1 MIPADIIKR
10 VPKVELH
17 HHLDGG
23 LRPSTIIELAG
34 KQGLELP
41 SYNEIELKSWFEEG
55 CKQKSLPLYLKTFSV
70 TTAVMQSEENL
81 ARVAYETVLD
91 WKEENVVYGEVRF
104 APIFHTAQGLSMPR
118 VVEAVLKGLEQ
129 GKKETGVEYGL
140 ILCAMRHQ
148 SPEISLDVAKLAVAY
163 RDRGVVGFD
172 LAGDESGNP
181 PKKHIEAFQ
190 YIRKKNFNITLH
202 AGEAFGLDSIWQAI
216 QVCGAH
222 RIGHGTHL
230 IDDVNYE
237 GLKIQSMGDLAHY
250 VLDKRIPLEMCL
262 SSNIGTGAAESF
274 ADHPFQLFFRNHFR
288 VCLCTDNPL
297 MSNTTMT
304 KEMQIAADNYGLTL
318 KDLER
323 VTVNAMKSAF
333 AHHEQ
338 KLGIIYQVIKKQ
350 YADIKQEYGY
360 SDWN

>member
-1 MIPADIIKR
+1 MIPSDIIKR

-23 LRPSTIIELAG
+23 LRPSTVIELSN
-34 KQGLELP
+34 KQGIKLP
-41 SYNEIELKSWFEEG
+41 ADNEKDLKDWFEKGCRLKS
-55 CKQKSLPLYLKTFSV
+55 LTLYLQTFSV
-70 TTAVMQSEENL
+70 TTAIMQDEESL
-81 ARVAYETVLD
+81 ARIAYETVLD
-91 WKEENVVYGEVRF
+91 WHAENVVYGEVRF
-104 APIFHTAQGLSMPR
+104 APIFHTAKGLSMAR
-118 VVEAVLKGLEQ
+118 VVEAVLRGMEQ
-129 GKKETGVEYGL
+129 GKKETGVCYGV

-148 SPEISLDVAKLAVAY
+148 SPEISLEVAKLAVAF

-222 RIGHGTHL
+222 RIGHGTRL
-230 IDDVNYE
+230 VEDVNYE
-237 GLKIQSMGDLAHY
+237 GLRIESMGDLAHY

-262 SSNIGTGAAESF
+262 SSNIGTGAAPSF
-274 ADHPFQLFFRNHFR
+274 AEHPFQLFFRNHFR
-288 VCLCTDNPL
+288 VFLCTDNPL
-297 MSNTTMT
+297 MSDTTMT

-323 VTVNAMKSAF
+323 ISVNAMKSSF
-333 AHHEQ
+333 IHHDE
-338 KLGIIYQVIKKQ
+338 KLTLIYQVIKKQ
-350 YADIKQEYGY
+350 FADIRQEYGY